1 MKTRCLALFGL
12 VSATCFGQLSTD
24 QRLADFRNLGDL
36 YARRYAG
43 IEWKKAAVNFNLLD
57 LTPWYARVST
67 VKSDLD
73 FYDLMVEY
81 VSDLSDA
88 HDQYYLP
95 SDFEAYLGFSVDVFD
110 GKTLIDTIDR
120 TQLPAAK
127 FPFETGDQ
135 LVSVDGQTTADLVK
149 QFSKYVSGGNPRTVQ
164 RLAAEL
170 VTDRYQGYYPYA
182 HQIGDTAAVVIMRQ
196 SGAVEN
202 YTIAWSKSGTP
213 LTTLGASQSPSS
225 IPSLA
230 EPRATAR
237 RTPFYQQLLQKFHNY
252 TLPGRVN
259 IVGWDESQP
268 VWTLPE
274 GFVPHS
280 RSFDAIFAGTY
291 KAADGTRIGYIRIPD
306 FMNPTTSSMDRE
318 VRYMQANTDVLV
330 VDVMRNPGG
339 DVCLAEDLISRL
351 TPNSFQGT
359 SAEFRVEWTDI
370 VSVNQGL
377 ADATSNGADQ
387 DTIDQYQ
394 IYQNEFQSA
403 FLKNQGRT
411 NRIPV
416 CAATATRSPAA
427 SAYTKPVL
435 VMADELSASS
445 ADIFAA
451 MIQDNHI
458 APLFGYRTMGAGGS
472 PEDNYVG
479 VYSEGSTSVTRS
491 MIVRL
496 QPVTI
501 SGYPT
506 TSYIE
511 NVGVHPDILVDYMTT
526 DNLLNKG
533 APFVK
538 AFTDAAVALI
548 KK

>member
-1 MKTRCLALFGL
+1 
-12 VSATCFGQLSTD
+12 
-24 QRLADFRNLGDL
+24 
-36 YARRYAG
+36 
-43 IEWKKAAVNFNLLD
+43 
-57 LTPWYARVST
+57 
-67 VKSDLD
+67 
-73 FYDLMVEY
+73 
-81 VSDLSDA
+81 
-88 HDQYYLP
+88 
-95 SDFEAYLGFSVDVFD
+95 
-110 GKTLIDTIDR
+110 
-120 TQLPAAK
+120 
-127 FPFETGDQ
+127 
-135 LVSVDGQTTADLVK
+135 
-149 QFSKYVSGGNPRTVQ
+149 
-164 RLAAEL
+164 
-170 VTDRYQGYYPYA
+170 
-182 HQIGDTAAVVIMRQ
+182 
-196 SGAVEN
+196 
-202 YTIAWSKSGTP
+202 
-213 LTTLGASQSPSS
+213 
-225 IPSLA
+225 
-230 EPRATAR
+230 
-237 RTPFYQQLLQKFHNY
+237 
-252 TLPGRVN
+252 
-259 IVGWDESQP
+259 
-268 VWTLPE
+268 
-274 GFVPHS
+274 
-280 RSFDAIFAGTY
+280 
-291 KAADGTRIGYIRIPD
+291 
-306 FMNPTTSSMDRE
+306 
-318 VRYMQANTDVLV
+318 
-330 VDVMRNPGG
+330 
-339 DVCLAEDLISRL
+339 
-351 TPNSFQGT
+351 
-359 SAEFRVEWTDI
+359 
-370 VSVNQGL
+370 VNQGL

>member
-1 MKTRCLALFGL
+1 MKIRCLALLGFL
-12 VSATCFGQLSTD
+12 SAACFGQLSTD

-43 IEWKKAAVNFNLLD
+43 IEWKKSAVNFNLLD
-57 LTPWYARVST
+57 LTPWYARVAA
-67 VKSDLD
+67 VNSDLA

-95 SDFEAYLGFSVDVFD
+95 SDFEAKLGFSVDVYE
-110 GKTLIDTIDR
+110 GKTLIDSIDR
-120 TQLPAAK
+120 TQLPAAQ
-127 FPFETGDQ
+127 FPFAIGDE
-135 LVSVDGQTTADLVK
+135 LISVDGKATGDLVR

-170 VTDRYQGYYPYA
+170 ITDRYQGYYPFA
-182 HQIGDTAAVVIMRQ
+182 HQVGDTAAVVIARQ

-202 YTIAWSKSGTP
+202 YTIPWSKSGTP
-213 LTTLGASQSPSS
+213 LTTLGPSAGPVTGLS
-225 IPSLA
+225 NV
-230 EPRATAR
+230 EPRANLQP
-237 RTPFYQQLLQKFHNY
+237 TPYYQQLLQQFHNY
-252 TLPGRVN
+252 TLPGRIN

-268 VWTLPE
+268 VWALPS
-274 GFVPHS
+274 GFVQHS

-291 KAADGTRIGYIRIPD
+291 KAADGTRVGYIRIPD
-306 FMNPTTSSMDRE
+306 FVNPTTASMDRE
-318 VRYMQANTDVLV
+318 VRYMQTNTDVLV

-339 DVCLAEDLISRL
+339 DVCLAEDLISRI

-377 ADATSNGADQ
+377 ASARASGADATV
-387 DTIDQYQ
+387 IDQYQ
-394 IYQNEFQSA
+394 LYQSEFQNA
-403 FLKNQGRT
+403 FLKNQGHT
-411 NRIPV
+411 NLIPI
-416 CAATATRSPAA
+416 CGSTATREPAVTV
-427 SAYTKPVL
+427 YTKPVL

-472 PEDNYVG
+472 PEDDYVG

-491 MIVRL
+491 LIVRL
-496 QPVTI
+496 QPVTVP
-501 SGYPT
+501 GYPT

-511 NVGVHPDILVDYMTT
+511 NVGVHPDILVDYMTK
-526 DNLLNKG
+526 DNLVNQG
-533 APFVK
+533 ASFVK